1 MMMRPKQV
9 SCRRSCWQDGDADDE
24 HVGVDG
30 DTLPAKRELPPT
42 KGGADV
48 QLPSVRLS
56 KLKPAT
62 FLSPFLLDRLQ
73 LSFRIS
79 L

>member
-48 QLPSVRLS
+48 
-56 KLKPAT
+56 
-62 FLSPFLLDRLQ
+62 
-73 LSFRIS
+73 
-79 L
+79 